1 MHYIQFPDLTRGS
14 LARRLYIGAAEKK
27 ATIDPAC
34 GRNRT
39 CGLAIP
45 VQRSSQLSDRV
56 QLTSINYA
64 I

>member
-14 LARRLYIGAAEKK
+14 LARRLGAAEKK

-45 VQRSSQLSDRV
+45 VQRSNQFELQLV
-56 QLTSINYA
+56 
-64 I
+64 